1 MKRKI
6 VAVMLAAVVVSA
18 SVVGCGEN
26 KTTETESKKV
36 QTTTVATTKKTTSNH
51 DAIKKYIEKADKIV
65 IVKDAKNL
73 DMEKA
78 VSSMVSES
86 QKDNVESVTV
96 DDSKVDSTKAGTYPL
111 TITVKLKEETADQK
125 EETTTDNTKTESEV
139 KTETSKADNKTETT
153 AKDEV
158 KDTKTETNA
167 SESKDTE
174 SKDTTTNNKQENEKN
189 TIKDTV
195 DVIVADKDKADDL
208 LNNGSAV
215 VGDDSKVEV
224 KDDKEVAS
232 NDTKK
237 EETDKKT
244 EEKKEETTKK
254 EDSSKKDDSKKEE
267 TKKDTS
273 SKTESSSSDKKQDNT
288 TNTATPSQ
296 PAASKPAAS
305 KPAETKP
312 SKPSTNTNSGSNQEN
327 STPAPSK
334 PAHQHNYVAQT
345 HVVHHD
351 ATGHNEPYVVQEAW
365 DEQVTTYEEYAWSCC
380 NVCGADCTNNLIEHQ
395 KAHALAYEGG
405 GHHTEYG
412 TRPVTTTVHHDAVY
426 GTRWVQD
433 SAAWD
438 ETVVDGYVCSCGA
451 RK

>member
-1 MKRKI
+1 
-6 VAVMLAAVVVSA
+6 MLAAVVVSA

-36 QTTTVATTKKTTSNH
+36 QTTTVATTKKTTLNH

-111 TITVKLKEETADQK
+111 TITVKLKDETADQK

-153 AKDEV
+153 VKDEV
-158 KDTKTETNA
+158 KDTKTETDA
-167 SESKDTE
+167 E
-174 SKDTTTNNKQENEKN
+174 SKDTTTDNKQESEKN

-195 DVIVADKDKADDL
+195 DVVVADKDKADDL
-208 LNNGSAV
+208 LTNGSAV

-244 EEKKEETTKK
+244 EEKKEETPKK
-254 EDSSKKDDSKKEE
+254 EETKKEE

-296 PAASKPAAS
+296 PAASKPAET
-305 KPAETKP
+305 KPAP

-351 ATGHNEPYVVQEAW
+351 ATGHNEQYVVQAAW
-365 DEQVTTYEEYAWSCC
+365 DEQVTTYEDYDWACC
-380 NVCGADCTNNLIEHQ
+380 NVCRADITNCINEHTYQ
-395 KAHALAYEGG
+395 HAINYEGG
-405 GHHTEYG
+405 GWHTEYG

-451 RK
+451 RQ

>member
-1 MKRKI
+1 MKRRI
-6 VAVMLAAVVVSA
+6 VAVMLAALFVST
-18 SVVGCGEN
+18 SVVGCGNN
-26 KTTETESKKV
+26 KTTESKKV
-36 QTTTVATTKKTTSNH
+36 QTTTVATTKKATSNH

-111 TITVKLKEETADQK
+111 TITVKLKDETAVQK
-125 EETTTDNTKTESEV
+125 EETTTDN
-139 KTETSKADNKTETT
+139 
-153 AKDEV
+153 
-158 KDTKTETNA
+158 
-167 SESKDTE
+167 
-174 SKDTTTNNKQENEKN
+174 KQESDRN

-195 DVIVADKDKADDL
+195 DVVVADKDKADDL

-244 EEKKEETTKK
+244 EEKKEETSKKEETKK
-254 EDSSKKDDSKKEE
+254 EDTKKEE

-273 SKTESSSSDKKQDNT
+273 SKAESSSSDKKQDNT
-288 TNTATPSQ
+288 TNTATPS
-296 PAASKPAAS
+296 KPAAS

-312 SKPSTNTNSGSNQEN
+312 APSKPSTNTNSGNNQGN

-334 PAHQHNYVAQT
+334 PAHQHDYVPQT
-345 HVVHHD
+345 HVVHHE
-351 ATGHNEPYVVQEAW
+351 ATGHNEQYVVQAEW
-365 DEQVTTYEEYAWSCC
+365 DEQVTTYEDYDWACC
-380 NVCGADCTNNLIEHQ
+380 NVCGADITNCINEHTYQ
-395 KAHALAYEGG
+395 HAINYEGG
-405 GHHTEYG
+405 GWHTEYG

>member
-1 MKRKI
+1 MKRRI
-6 VAVMLAAVVVSA
+6 VAVMLAALFVST
-18 SVVGCGEN
+18 SVVGCGNN
-26 KTTETESKKV
+26 KTTESKKV
-36 QTTTVATTKKTTSNH
+36 QTTTVATTKKATSNH

-111 TITVKLKEETADQK
+111 TITVKLKDETAVQK
-125 EETTTDNTKTESEV
+125 EETTTDN
-139 KTETSKADNKTETT
+139 
-153 AKDEV
+153 
-158 KDTKTETNA
+158 
-167 SESKDTE
+167 
-174 SKDTTTNNKQENEKN
+174 KQESDRN

-195 DVIVADKDKADDL
+195 DVVVADKDKADDL

-224 KDDKEVAS
+224 KEDKEIAS

-244 EEKKEETTKK
+244 EEKKEETSKKEETKK
-254 EDSSKKDDSKKEE
+254 EDTKKEE

-273 SKTESSSSDKKQDNT
+273 SKAESSSSDKKQDNT
-288 TNTATPSQ
+288 TNTATPS
-296 PAASKPAAS
+296 KPAAS

-312 SKPSTNTNSGSNQEN
+312 APSKPSTNTNSGNNQGN

-334 PAHQHNYVAQT
+334 PAHQHDYVPQT
-345 HVVHHD
+345 HVVHHE
-351 ATGHNEPYVVQEAW
+351 ATGHNEQYVVQAEW
-365 DEQVTTYEEYAWSCC
+365 DEQVTTYEDYDWACC
-380 NVCGADCTNNLIEHQ
+380 NVCGADITNCINEHTYQ
-395 KAHALAYEGG
+395 HAINYEGG
-405 GHHTEYG
+405 GWHTEYG